1 MLRSMTGFGDA
12 SVEVEGAQFFVE
24 VRSLNNKYFKATI
37 RLPEEYQGLEA
48 EIESELRQRLNR
60 GSITVRATCTDASA
74 SAAYEINRPAL
85 ERYIGQIQGV
95 EQVRSG
101 ALSIDIGTLLALPG
115 VLQPPANEEARL
127 DRARAAFKKVL
138 HEACDHLISM
148 RTREGALLR
157 EDLIVHRDVIVQKLE
172 VMSQRAPEV
181 VRDYETRLRTRL
193 ETLVK
198 ESGLQVEPVEFV
210 RELAVYAERSDIA
223 EELTRLRGHM
233 EQFTDLVSDAS
244 GRPVGRTLDF
254 LAQEMLREANTIAS
268 KSTDSEISRSIVE
281 VKGAIDRIKE
291 QAANVE

>member
-12 SVEVEGAQFFVE
+12 STEVDGVHFFIE

-74 SAAYEINRPAL
+74 SAAYEINCSAL
-85 ERYIGQIQGV
+85 ERYLAQIMGV
-95 EQVRSG
+95 EQVRTG
-101 ALSIDIGTLLALPG
+101 AFSVDIGTLLALPG
-115 VLQPPANEEARL
+115 VLQPPTNEEARL

-138 HEACDHLISM
+138 HLACDHLISM

-157 EDLIVHRDVIVQKLE
+157 EDLLAHQQVIAKRLE
-172 VMSQRAPEV
+172 DMQARAPDV
-181 VRDYETRLRTRL
+181 VREYEQRLRTRL
-193 ETLVK
+193 DALVRDA
-198 ESGLQVEPVEFV
+198 GLKVEPAEFV
-210 RELAVYAERSDIA
+210 REVAVFAERTDIA
-223 EELTRLRGHM
+223 EELSRLRGHI
-233 EQFTDLVSDAS
+233 EQFNDLVGAGD

-268 KSTDSEISRSIVE
+268 KSTDSEISRAIIE

-291 QAANVE
+291 QAQNVE